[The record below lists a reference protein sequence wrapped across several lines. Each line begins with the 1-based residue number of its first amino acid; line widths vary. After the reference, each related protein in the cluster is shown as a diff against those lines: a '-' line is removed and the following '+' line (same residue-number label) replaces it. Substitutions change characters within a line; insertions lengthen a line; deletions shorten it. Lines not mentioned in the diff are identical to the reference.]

1 VKGDGEMA
9 GKEPMNDAVDH
20 MKKIEGLPDAA
31 DVRSLPKPIKIIKY
45 VIIGFFLF
53 SIAAVIIMSFFN

>member
-1 VKGDGEMA
+1 MA

-53 SIAAVIIMSFFN
+53 STAAVIIMSFL

>member
-1 VKGDGEMA
+1 MA

-31 DVRSLPKPIKIIKY
+31 DVRSLPKPIKILKY

-53 SIAAVIIMSFFN
+53 SIAAVIILSFFN

>member
-1 VKGDGEMA
+1 MGDGKMA

-45 VIIGFFLF
+45 IIIGFFLA
-53 SIAAVIIMSFFN
+53 SIAAVIILSFFN

>member
-1 VKGDGEMA
+1 MA
-9 GKEPMNDAVDH
+9 GKEPINDAVDH

>member
-1 VKGDGEMA
+1 MA

-20 MKKIEGLPDAA
+20 MKKIEGLPDSA

>member
-1 VKGDGEMA
+1 MA

-20 MKKIEGLPDAA
+20 MKRIEGLPDSA
-31 DVRSLPKPIKIIKY
+31 DVRSLPIPIKIIKY

>member
-1 VKGDGEMA
+1 MA

-20 MKKIEGLPDAA
+20 MKKIEGLPAAA

>member
-1 VKGDGEMA
+1 MD

-45 VIIGFFLF
+45 VIIGFFLV
-53 SIAAVIIMSFFN
+53 SIAAVFILSFFN